1 MRIER
6 FRVAFM
12 AIGGDVLV
20 SFREQLSNRER
31 RREDR
36 ATTRRDPQPLFFPS
50 DEARGSYCL
59 RAEGLRTEHPFRPI
73 DEALYPYRAGN
84 RCALNSLDTDRSTT
98 LSPETVTANRV
109 SAAVGWNISVA
120 RKNFFRL
127 ECAGGLFQ
135 AVAHTAFGVLRTW
148 IPASRVAL
156 AMSCVRLRAFARAG
170 ATTCPCASHRDSRRD
185 TAPCAPPACDAA
197 LHTHRLRA
205 VA

>member
-84 RCALNSLDTDRSTT
+84 RCALNSLDTDRSTA
-98 LSPETVTANRV
+98 LSPETVTANV
-109 SAAVGWNISVA
+109 LLQQSIQISQRIIRSRKIFTSCA
-120 RKNFFRL
+120 RL
-127 ECAGGLFQ
+127 C
-135 AVAHTAFGVLRTW
+135 
-148 IPASRVAL
+148 I
-156 AMSCVRLRAFARAG
+156 
-170 ATTCPCASHRDSRRD
+170 
-185 TAPCAPPACDAA
+185 
-197 LHTHRLRA
+197 
-205 VA
+205 